1 MLLRPGRLA
10 CGMAKRALVLG
21 GGGVTGVAWEIGML
35 TGLAEAGADLTDADL
50 VIGTSAGSV
59 VGAMVAGGLDL
70 PGMFAGQLAPPTAEI
85 PARLGVTMLLR
96 WAWAAAGRRDEQRAR
111 ARIGAMALAARTA
124 PEADRRAVIAA
135 RLRDRDWPDRR
146 LLVTAVDAR
155 TGEFVVFDREQGVE
169 LVDAVGASCAVPGVW
184 PPVTIGDR
192 RYIDGGVRSPVN
204 ADLAA
209 GYDRV
214 VILAP
219 VTASFGP
226 AGNIGRQ
233 IAGLGREVGDVAL
246 IRPDKAAR
254 RAFGR
259 NVLDPARRAAAARAG
274 HTQAHQEAARVAEL
288 WSVPA

>member
-1 MLLRPGRLA
+1 M
-10 CGMAKRALVLG
+10 KRALVLG

-35 TGLAEAGADLTDADL
+35 AGLAEAGVDLTGAD
-50 VIGTSAGSV
+50 VIIGTSAGSV
-59 VGAMVAGGLDL
+59 VGALVAGGLDL
-70 PGMFAGQLAPPTAEI
+70 PAMYEGQLAPPTAEI

-111 ARIGAMALAARTA
+111 ARIGAMALAARTV
-124 PEADRRAVIAA
+124 PEDDRRAVIAA
-135 RLRDRDWPDRR
+135 RLRNEDWPERR

-155 TGEFVVFDREQGVE
+155 TGEFVVFDREQGPS

-214 VILAP
+214 AILAP

-226 AGNIGRQ
+226 SARTSRQ
-233 IAGLGREVGDVAL
+233 IAALGTHVAL
-246 IRPDKAAR
+246 IRPDKQAR

-274 HTQAHQEAARVAEL
+274 KTQAKHDSVRVAEA
-288 WSVPA
+288 WSGAA

>member
-1 MLLRPGRLA
+1 MTR
-10 CGMAKRALVLG
+10 RALVLG

-35 TGLAEAGADLTDADL
+35 TALAEAGTDLTDADV

-59 VGAMVAGGLDL
+59 VGALVAGGQDL
-70 PGMFAGQLAPPTAEI
+70 PALYAGQLAPPTAEI
-85 PARLGVTMLLR
+85 PARLGLAMMLR

-111 ARIGAMALAARTA
+111 ARIGAMALAAQTV
-124 PEADRRAVIAA
+124 PEADRRAVIAT
-135 RLRDRDWPDRR
+135 RLRQADWPSRK
-146 LLVTAVDAR
+146 LLITAVDAR
-155 TGEFVVFDREQGVE
+155 TGEFVVFDREKGVD

-192 RYIDGGVRSPVN
+192 RYVDGGVRSPVN

-214 VILAP
+214 VIVAP

-226 AGNIGRQ
+226 ASNTGRQ
-233 IAGLGREVGDVAL
+233 IAALGAKTVL

-259 NVLDPARRAAAARAG
+259 NVLDPARRAPAARAG
-274 HTQAHQEAARVAEL
+274 SAQAEQESARVAEV
-288 WSVPA
+288 WSGE